1 METIEGTVIREHRRH
16 YHVAT
21 GNGVVDCAIS
31 SRLRKQLQYP
41 EASPGSRR
49 KRVQAVRRA
58 RVVDPVAIGDRV
70 RIDSGEGNTGLIRE
84 VLPRRNK
91 ISRRASG
98 SSRREQILAANIDQ
112 LLPVFSVAEPP
123 PDWIMLD
130 RMLAVAE
137 SCEIPA
143 AVCFN
148 KLDLPCPDDF
158 EATASTYEQ
167 IGYPIVLTSIVTDR
181 GKEAFLDLLKDRTSL
196 FMGPSGVGKSSLLN
210 WLQPGLGLRTSEISA
225 TTGEGRHTT
234 THTELVEL
242 ETGGMV
248 GDLPG
253 VREFHLWEID
263 PEEID
268 GLFPEFRGLPGHCRF
283 RNCTHVREPGC
294 IVRDAVDMEEVSRQ
308 RYESYLHL
316 RKNP

>member
-1 METIEGTVIREHRRH
+1 MEHTEGIVIREYRRH

-21 GNGVVDCAIS
+21 GNRVVDCAVS
-31 SRLRKQLQYP
+31 SKLRKQLQYP
-41 EASPGSRR
+41 EAAPGSRR
-49 KRVQAVRRA
+49 KRVQSVRRT

-70 RIDSGEGNTGLIRE
+70 RIDTGEGNTGLIRE
-84 VLPRRNK
+84 ILPRRNK

-98 SSRREQILAANIDQ
+98 SSKKEQILAANIDQ
-112 LLPVFSVAEPP
+112 LLPVFSVADPP
-123 PDWIMLD
+123 PDWNMLD

-137 SCEIPA
+137 WCEIPA

-148 KLDLPCPDDF
+148 KLDLPCPAAF
-158 EATASTYEQ
+158 ETSASIYKR
-167 IGYPIVLTSIVTDR
+167 IGYPVVFTSIITDR
-181 GKEAFLDLLKDRTSL
+181 GKEEFLSLLRGRISL

-210 WLQPGLGLRTSEISA
+210 WLQPGLELRTSEISE

-234 THTELVEL
+234 THMELVEL

-268 GLFPEFRGLPGHCRF
+268 GLFREFLSLPGYCRF

-294 IVRDAVDMEEVSRQ
+294 IVKHAVEEDIVSRQ
-308 RYESYLHL
+308 RYKSYLQL
-316 RKNP
+316 RRNP

>member
-1 METIEGTVIREHRRH
+1 MEHTEGIVIREHRRH

-21 GNGVVDCAIS
+21 GNRVVDCGIS
-31 SRLRKQLQYP
+31 SKLRKQLQYP
-41 EASPGSRR
+41 EAAPGSRR

-70 RIDSGEGNTGLIRE
+70 RIDTGDGNTGLIRE
-84 VLPRRNK
+84 ILPRRNK

-98 SSRREQILAANIDQ
+98 SSRKEQILAANIDQ

-123 PDWIMLD
+123 PDWNMLD

-143 AVCFN
+143 AICFN
-148 KLDLPCPDDF
+148 KLDLSCPAAF
-158 EATASTYEQ
+158 ETSASTYEQ
-167 IGYPIVLTSIVTDR
+167 IGYPVVFTSIITDR
-181 GKEAFLDLLKDRTSL
+181 GKEEFLSLLRSRISL

-210 WLQPGLGLRTSEISA
+210 WLQPGLELRTREISE
-225 TTGEGRHTT
+225 TTGAGRHTT
-234 THTELVEL
+234 SHTELVEL

-263 PEEID
+263 PEDIH
-268 GLFPEFRGLPGHCRF
+268 GLFTEFRSLPGHCRF

-294 IVRDAVDMEEVSRQ
+294 IVKDAVERDEVSRQ
-308 RYESYLHL
+308 RYESYLQL
-316 RKNP
+316 RRNP